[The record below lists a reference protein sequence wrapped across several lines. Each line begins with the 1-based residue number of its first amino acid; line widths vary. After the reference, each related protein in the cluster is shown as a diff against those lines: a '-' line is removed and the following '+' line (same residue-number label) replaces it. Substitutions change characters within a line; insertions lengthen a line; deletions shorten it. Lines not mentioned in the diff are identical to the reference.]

1 MKELTFYEKI
11 RNYYEKTKKA
21 ITIILVFFTATLE
34 FLPAQ
39 ILDFFQPQVAQS
51 VKAGLIFT
59 LLLILLQLLFDI
71 HKKLREHLNEVKP
84 ITSNQLLQE
93 IGELVSNYTTVNIQ
107 YVGVAG
113 RHGWFTVI
121 NKLLEE
127 GSEFSVLNKKVVVEI
142 ALISQGIKDEI
153 NSGTNRYSSIDTVTS
168 EIERLKSIYQ
178 RKGRDIEINLYRYD
192 HMPNFIGF
200 LINGNFL
207 FSSFSYWEQQDS
219 DWILRGGGTDYIVYD
234 KNDNFGGDYYIK
246 RFEKWFEYI
255 KFKSEMP
262 VKSMEKNSALEG
274 EAL

>member
-21 ITIILVFFTATLE
+21 ITIILVFFTAILE
-34 FLPAQ
+34 FLPTQ
-39 ILDFFQPQVAQS
+39 IFDFFQPEVTQS

-59 LLLILLQLLFDI
+59 LLVILLQLLFDI
-71 HKKLREHLNEVKP
+71 HKQLREHLNEIKP

-93 IGELVSNYTTVNIQ
+93 IGELVSNYSTINIQ

-127 GSEFSVLNKKVVVEI
+127 GSEFSVLNRKVIIDI
-142 ALISQGIKDEI
+142 ALISQEIKDEI

-168 EIERLKSIYQ
+168 EIGRLKSIYKK
-178 RKGRDIEINLYRYD
+178 KGKDIEINLYRYD

-200 LINGNFL
+200 LVNGNFL
-207 FSSFSYWEQQDS
+207 FSSFAYWEKQDS

-255 KFKSEMP
+255 KSKSEMH
-262 VKSMEKNSALEG
+262 SSSSEKNSVLEE
-274 EAL
+274 EAR